1 LTRRICK
8 KGDNLM
14 SLMLYGF
21 NVVLKKEA
29 LDRVINGGSA
39 SFIKRVME
47 PCHGAISVTSDDYLV
62 AVRFTVPYLL
72 DILVKNLLRH
82 NLTMSADG
90 KFADFAIVHAE
101 HGLSMP
107 CDWLEYDCSGTRAV
121 VWLKGKPRDPAC
133 FVAEDPDVESLDRNA
148 LGDSEALSESFW
160 LTQIGHGFVL
170 TREDGYNEWLDF
182 NTGRVIVNFLPNAS
196 STIQ

>member
-1 LTRRICK
+1 
-8 KGDNLM
+8 M

-21 NVVLKKEA
+21 NVVLQRKS
-29 LDRVINGGSA
+29 LDRVIKGGSA

-47 PCHGAISVTSDDYLV
+47 PKHGAVSVTSDDHLV
-62 AVRFTVPYLL
+62 AVRFLVPWLL
-72 DILVKNLLRH
+72 EILVRNLLRH
-82 NLTMSADG
+82 NLAMSADG
-90 KFADFAIVHAE
+90 KFADFAIVHAA
-101 HGLSMP
+101 HGPSMP
-107 CDWLEYDCSGTRAV
+107 CEWLEYEHAGTRAI
-121 VWLKGKPRDPAC
+121 VWMKGKPRDPAC
-133 FVAEDPDVESLDRNA
+133 FVPEDTESDALGSDV
-148 LGDSEALSESFW
+148 LGDSEALMETAW

>member
-1 LTRRICK
+1 
-8 KGDNLM
+8 M

-29 LDRVINGGSA
+29 LDHVIKGGSA

-47 PCHGAISVTSDDYLV
+47 PRHGAISVTSDDYLV
-62 AVRFTVPYLL
+62 AVRFSVPYLL

-82 NLTMSADG
+82 NLVMSADG
-90 KFADFAIVHAE
+90 KFTDFAIVHAE
-101 HGLSMP
+101 HGLCMP
-107 CDWLEYDCSGTRAV
+107 CDWLEYDRSGTRAV
-121 VWLKGKPRDPAC
+121 VWLKGKPREPAC
-133 FVAEDPDVESLDRNA
+133 FVAEDPDVESLDRDA
-148 LGDSEALSESFW
+148 LCDSEALSESFW